1 MTCVTFWCVWRPA
14 SRVRLLLNTL
24 WWQEWKY
31 DKRWRRHSANYQI
44 IGLGSQVFVSTN
56 LPLSRALH
64 FLSLDQIILSA
75 LSINILPILDINILP
90 VLSFSRA
97 CPHACRNAKP
107 WGIRKILID
116 IIRTDDLDKIPDE
129 NRLARYFGKLHKCRL
144 WHFSTVA
151 SQWSGV
157 LGSADIHW
165 RVQ

>member
-1 MTCVTFWCVWRPA
+1 MTTTFSYLSNYWLEIPGLCVHQLAPFKGLQACTF
-14 SRVRLLLNTL
+14 
-24 WWQEWKY
+24 
-31 DKRWRRHSANYQI
+31 
-44 IGLGSQVFVSTN
+44 F
-56 LPLSRALH
+56 AL
-64 FLSLDQIILSA
+64 IILSA
-75 LSINILPILDINILP
+75 VSINILPILDNNILP

>member
-1 MTCVTFWCVWRPA
+1 MTSDDDDIQLTIK
-14 SRVRLLLNTL
+14 LLAWDPKSLCPPTC
-24 WWQEWKY
+24 
-31 DKRWRRHSANYQI
+31 
-44 IGLGSQVFVSTN
+44 
-56 LPLSRALH
+56 PLQGPSGVH

-129 NRLARYFGKLHKCRL
+129 NRLARYVKKLHKCRL